1 MNPKL
6 TIQFVSVDGP
16 HTYVKASIVAPQKFL
31 AVSKGSR
38 LGGVRLKSFLAEPEP
53 GSGNYTFQIEN
64 PEEAGKLRTGET
76 VELET

>member
-1 MNPKL
+1 MNPRFS
-6 TIQFVSVDGP
+6 IQLVSLDGP
-16 HTYVKASIVAPQKFL
+16 HAYVKASIVLQEKF

-38 LGGVRLKSFLAEPEP
+38 LGGVRLKSFLDEPEP

-64 PEEAGKLRTGET
+64 PEEAGKLRTGQT

>member
-1 MNPKL
+1 MNPTF

-16 HTYVKASIVAPQKFL
+16 HAYVKASMVSPQKFF
-31 AVSKGSR
+31 AVSKGFR

-64 PEEAGKLRTGET
+64 PEDAGNLHAGET
-76 VELET
+76 VELES